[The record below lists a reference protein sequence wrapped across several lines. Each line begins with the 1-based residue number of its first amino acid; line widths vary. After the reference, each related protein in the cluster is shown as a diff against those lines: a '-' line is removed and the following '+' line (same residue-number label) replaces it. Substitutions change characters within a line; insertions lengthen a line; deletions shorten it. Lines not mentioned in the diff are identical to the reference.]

1 MTLWREPGVL
11 WLLALIPVL
20 GVALL
25 TARRRARRAALLFAE
40 APLLRRLAPDA
51 SEGRR
56 LTRDLLRLGVLAAG
70 VIALAGPRWGFH
82 WEQVRREGVD
92 LVIGLD
98 VSRSMLAVDVKPN
111 RLERAKL
118 AILDLLNLLEGDRVA
133 LVPFAGTAFLQCPLT
148 LDYDAFAQSLAA
160 VRVGTIPRGGTALER
175 AIDAGVAAFE
185 GRQGKHGAMILITD
199 GESHEGDASAAADR
213 AAEQGI
219 RIFTVGMG
227 TADGELIP
235 LADEGGG
242 QAFLKDRDG
251 NVVKSRLDE
260 GALAE
265 IAEKT
270 GGAFVRAQGGTLDLE
285 TLFQDE
291 LAALDRRELESAIE
305 RRYEARFQVPLALA
319 LLLLT
324 IESLIGDRPWAWRW
338 GRTVFRRSRA
348 PAPKPGSASTARAA

>member
-1 MTLWREPGVL
+1 VAAPTPSTLRASSNQADYLLVAPRAFLGAAEPLV
-11 WLLALIPVL
+11 
-20 GVALL
+20 
-25 TARRRARRAALLFAE
+25 RRRA
-40 APLLRRLAPDA
+40 DQ
-51 SEGRR
+51 G
-56 LTRDLLRLGVLAAG
+56 LAARA
-70 VIALAGPRWGFH
+70 VAFEEIAAEF
-82 WEQVRREGVD
+82 VD

-160 VRVGTIPRGGTALER
+160 VGVGTIPRGGTALER
-175 AIDAGVAAFE
+175 AIDTGVAAFE

-199 GESHEGDASAAADR
+199 GESHEGDAAAAAER
-213 AAEQGI
+213 AADAGI

-235 LADEGGG
+235 LGDEGGG
-242 QAFLKDRDG
+242 HAFLKDREG

-260 GALAE
+260 NTLAD

-285 TLFQDE
+285 TLFENE

-305 RRYEARFQVPLALA
+305 RRYEARFQVPLVLA
-319 LLLLT
+319 LLLLAV
-324 IESLIGDRPWAWRW
+324 ESLIGDRPWAWRW
-338 GRTVFRRSRA
+338 GRAVLGRSRSMTS
-348 PAPKPGSASTARAA
+348 KRGTARAA

>member
-1 MTLWREPGVL
+1 MTLWRDPGVL
-11 WLLALIPVL
+11 WLLACLPVL
-20 GVALL
+20 GVGVVY
-25 TARRRARRAALLFAE
+25 ARRRARRAALAFAE
-40 APLLRRLAPDA
+40 APMLRRLAPGT

-56 LTRDLLRLGVLAAG
+56 LARDLLRLGVLAAG

-199 GESHEGDASAAADR
+199 GESHEGDALAAAER
-213 AAEQGI
+213 AAGQGI

-235 LADEGGG
+235 LEDEGGG
-242 QAFLKDRDG
+242 QAFLKDREG
-251 NVVKSRLDE
+251 NVVKSRLDAE
-260 GALAE
+260 TLAD

-270 GGAFVRAQGGTLDLE
+270 GGTLVRAQGGTLDLD
-285 TLFQDE
+285 TLFENE

-305 RRYEARFQVPLALA
+305 RRYEARFQAPLALA
-319 LLLLT
+319 LLLLAF
-324 IESLIGDRPWAWRW
+324 ESLIGDRPWAWRW
-338 GRTVFRRSRA
+338 GRAVLRRSRSTD
-348 PAPKPGSASTARAA
+348 PEPGAARVA